1 MYLFIYFII
10 YYLKN
15 MFLFQYNVSSSITS
29 SSKWSFHSLVCWWG
43 FFFFF
48 FLLFCVAYLCSLF
61 LEEFLFLRVSREG
74 GWGRER
80 RRREERSV
88 SKGGLAM
95 AAMAAEKAPAMAVA
109 LQQQQQQQPGVASAA
124 VTGDDASALTREQ
137 MLRERYLKGVKKRKC
152 TMCGNTA
159 RARSFFLFSFFLGAP
174 LRTLNQTLYSPSQI
188 SKNKSGAMQFRGFK
202 QSI

>member
-1 MYLFIYFII
+1 
-10 YYLKN
+10 

-29 SSKWSFHSLVCWWG
+29 SSKWSFHSLMCWWG
-43 FFFFF
+43 FFFFFFLF

-109 LQQQQQQQPGVASAA
+109 LQQQQQQPGVASAA